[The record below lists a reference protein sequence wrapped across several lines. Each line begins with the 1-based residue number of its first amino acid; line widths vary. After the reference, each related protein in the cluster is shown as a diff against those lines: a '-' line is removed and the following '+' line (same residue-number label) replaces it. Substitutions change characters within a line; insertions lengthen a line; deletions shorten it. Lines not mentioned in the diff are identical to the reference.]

1 MFSLL
6 KKTFSAGL
14 DKVKQ
19 LFAPSSSLTDEDLKK
34 IQESLFF
41 NNFSPLLVD
50 QLIKKIK
57 ISGETPWKDVI
68 KSFLLEK
75 LHAIPAWTDNHYT
88 TILLGINGSGKTTSS
103 IKLARYYKEKGNKTL
118 LVAAD
123 TFRAAA
129 QQQLIDLAHQYKI
142 DIFYDLTITDP
153 SAVCFKSCEFA
164 QKNNYESI
172 VIDTAGRMH
181 QKENLLKEIEKLQKV
196 VKNKIGESNKA
207 KTILVLD
214 GLQGQS
220 LIEQAKMFIQFVA
233 IDGLI
238 ITKLDAGVK
247 PGVIFTIIENLKVP
261 VAYISY
267 GEHET
272 DLQLFDSK
280 QFVDLV
286 VD

>member
-34 IQESLFF
+34 IEESLFF
-41 NNFSPLLVD
+41 NNFSPVLVD

-57 ISGETPWKDVI
+57 TSGDAPWKDVI

-75 LHAIPAWTDNHYT
+75 LNAIPAWTDEHYT

-103 IKLARYYKEKGNKTL
+103 IKLARYYKKKDKKTL

-129 QQQLIDLAHQYKI
+129 QQQLIDLSHKYNI

-153 SAVCFKSCEFA
+153 SAVCFKSCEFGE
-164 QKNNYESI
+164 KNHYESI
-172 VIDTAGRMH
+172 IIDTAGRMH

-196 VKNKIGESNKA
+196 VKNKIGESKKV

-214 GLQGQS
+214 GLQGQT